1 MCTCF
6 SFACDFFKR
15 IGSPATMALPR
26 PIGMEW
32 SGISEVPAM
41 TLIDQTETSAP
52 LQALLDGRLLAFPD
66 HLLDILPVGVYVCD
80 GAGLLV
86 RYNRAAAELWGCF
99 PKVGDPA
106 VRYCGSYRLY
116 QLDGRHVPHA
126 KCPMADVLATG
137 EGLRD
142 QEIVIER
149 ADGTRVVA
157 LVNIEAIKADSG
169 RVVGA
174 INVFREKPEPRS
186 AQLPLSGG
194 GRNSDEL
201 LQALS
206 AALYTTD
213 AAGRITFYNEA
224 AAELWGFRPQLGT
237 SEFCGSWKLYW
248 PDGTPLPHHECPMAL
263 TLKERRPIRGMQAVA
278 ERPDGT
284 RVPFIPYP
292 TPLFDA
298 SGNLIGAVNVLVDIT
313 DRHQAEQ
320 RMRESE
326 ARSRELAAI
335 IESSDD
341 AILSKDLNSIIKSWN
356 QGAERLFGYTA
367 DEAIGKPVTILIP
380 ADRRDEEPSILA
392 RIRRGERVEHYET
405 IRQRKD
411 GSPIDISLT
420 ISPIRDQEGKIIGAS
435 KIARDI
441 TERRRT
447 EQQQHLLIREMD
459 HRIKNLFAV
468 ASGMIAMSARSA
480 KTPQELASALRGRL
494 MALAQAHALTLA
506 VPSNGGGRSQQS
518 TTLHTLIE
526 TILSPYDGR
535 TDAGNTRVTVGGP
548 NIPIA
553 GSAVTSFALLLH
565 EFATNAAKY
574 GALSNST
581 GYIDIACSDD
591 DGQVALTWRERGG
604 PRIAHQS
611 DGEGFGSL
619 LAHATVKN
627 QFAGEISRNWNP
639 EGLTIRLSFPRDR
652 VVAE

>member
-1 MCTCF
+1 LF
-6 SFACDFFKR
+6 SCDFFKR
-15 IGSPATMALPR
+15 IGSPGTMDLPR
-26 PIGMEW
+26 PLGMEW
-32 SGISEVPAM
+32 SGISEVPEM
-41 TLIDQTETSAP
+41 TLIGQTETSAP
-52 LQALLDGRLLAFPD
+52 LQALLDGRLLVFPD

-99 PKVGDPA
+99 PKVGDPT

-116 QLDGRHVPHA
+116 DLDGRHVPHA
-126 KCPMADVLATG
+126 KCPMAEVLATG

-149 ADGTRVVA
+149 PDGTRVVA
-157 LVNIEAIKADSG
+157 LVNIEAIKTDSG

-174 INVFREKPEPRS
+174 VNVFREKPEPRS

-224 AAELWGFRPQLGT
+224 AAELWGCRPQLGT

-263 TLKERRPIRGMQAVA
+263 TLKERRPIRGMEAVA

-298 SGNLIGAVNVLVDIT
+298 SGTLIGAVNMLVDIT
-313 DRHQAEQ
+313 DRHEAEQ
-320 RMRESE
+320 RIRESE
-326 ARSRELAAI
+326 ARYRDLAAI
-335 IESSDD
+335 VESSDD
-341 AILSKDLNSIIKSWN
+341 AVVSKDLNSIIKSWN

-367 DEAIGKPVTILIP
+367 DEAIGKPVTMLIP
-380 ADRRDEEPSILA
+380 TDRHDEEPAILA

-411 GSPIDISLT
+411 GSTLDISLT
-420 ISPIRDQEGKIIGAS
+420 ISPVRDQDGKIIGAS

-441 TERRRT
+441 SERRRA

-480 KTPQELASALRGRL
+480 KTPQELASALRDRL

-506 VPSNGGGRSQQS
+506 VPSNGGRRSEQS
-518 TTLHTLIE
+518 TTLRTLIE

-535 TDAGNTRVTVGGP
+535 TDAGNARVTISGH

-581 GYIDIACSDD
+581 GYIDIACSDN
-591 DGQVALTWRERGG
+591 DGQVALTWTERGG
-604 PRIAHQS
+604 PRVDHQS

-619 LAHATVKN
+619 LAHATVKS

-639 EGLTIRLSFPRDR
+639 EGLTIELTFPRDC
-652 VVAE
+652 VIAG

>member
-1 MCTCF
+1 
-6 SFACDFFKR
+6 
-15 IGSPATMALPR
+15 
-26 PIGMEW
+26 
-32 SGISEVPAM
+32 M
-41 TLIDQTETSAP
+41 TLIDQTGTSAP
-52 LQALLDGRLLAFPD
+52 LQALLDGRLLDFPD

-86 RYNRAAAELWGCF
+86 RYNRAAAELWGCS
-99 PKVGDPA
+99 PKVGDPT

-116 QLDGRHVPHA
+116 HLDGRHVPHA

-149 ADGTRVVA
+149 ADGRRIVV

-174 INVFREKPEPRS
+174 VNVFREKPLPHS
-186 AQLPLSGG
+186 AQLPPSGG
-194 GRNSDEL
+194 ERNSAEL
-201 LQALS
+201 LQALP

-263 TLKERRPIRGMQAVA
+263 TLKERRPIRGMEAVA

-298 SGNLIGAVNVLVDIT
+298 SGTLIGAVNMLVDIT
-313 DRHQAEQ
+313 DRHRAEQ
-320 RMRESE
+320 RIRESE
-326 ARSRELAAI
+326 ARCRDLAAI
-335 IESSDD
+335 VESSDD
-341 AILSKDLNSIIKSWN
+341 AVLSKDLNSIIKSWN

-380 ADRRDEEPSILA
+380 TDRHVEEPSILA
-392 RIRRGERVEHYET
+392 GIRRGERVEHYET

-411 GSPIDISLT
+411 GSTIDISLT
-420 ISPIRDQEGKIIGAS
+420 ISPIRDEEGNIIGAS

-441 TERRRT
+441 TERRRA

-480 KTPQELASALRGRL
+480 TTPQELASALRDRL
-494 MALAQAHALTLA
+494 MALAQAHALTLG
-506 VPSNGGGRSQQS
+506 VPSNGGRRSEQS
-518 TTLHTLIE
+518 TTLQTLIE

-535 TDAGNTRVTVGGP
+535 TDAGNGRVTISGP

-581 GYIDIACSDD
+581 GYIDIACSDN
-591 DGQVALTWRERGG
+591 DGQVALTWTERGG
-604 PRIAHQS
+604 PRIDHQS

-619 LAHATVKN
+619 LAHATVKS
-627 QFAGEISRNWNP
+627 QFAGDISRNWNP
-639 EGLTIRLSFPRDR
+639 EGLTIRLTFPRDR
-652 VVAE
+652 VIAE

>member
-1 MCTCF
+1 
-6 SFACDFFKR
+6 
-15 IGSPATMALPR
+15 
-26 PIGMEW
+26 
-32 SGISEVPAM
+32 M
-41 TLIDQTETSAP
+41 TLIGRTDAAAP
-52 LQALLDGRLLAFPD
+52 MRALLDGRVLDMPD

-80 GAGLLV
+80 QAGLIV
-86 RYNRAAAELWGCF
+86 RYNRAAADLWGCS

-116 QLDGRHVPHA
+116 HLDGVPHA

-137 EGLRD
+137 QGLRD

-149 ADGTRVVA
+149 PDKTRIVA

-169 RVVGA
+169 RIVGA
-174 INVFREKPEPRS
+174 INVFREKPELRS
-186 AQLPLSGG
+186 SQLPLNGG
-194 GRNSDEL
+194 ERNSDEL

-224 AAELWGFRPQLGT
+224 AAELWGFRPELGT

-248 PDGTPLPHHECPMAL
+248 PDGTPLPHDQCPMAL
-263 TLKERRPIRGMQAVA
+263 TLKERRPIRGMEAVA

-298 SGNLIGAVNVLVDIT
+298 SGKLTGAVNMLVDIT
-313 DRHQAEQ
+313 ER
-320 RMRESE
+320 RESE
-326 ARSRELAAI
+326 QRIRDTEARYRTLAAI
-335 IESSDD
+335 VESSED
-341 AILSKDLNSIIKSWN
+341 AVLSKDLNGVIMSWN
-356 QGAERLFGYTA
+356 EGAQRLFGYTA
-367 DEAIGKPVTILIP
+367 EEAIGKPVTMLIP
-380 ADRRDEEPSILA
+380 TERRDEEPAILA

-411 GSPIDISLT
+411 GSTIDISLT
-420 ISPIRDQEGKIIGAS
+420 ISPVKDQEGKIIGAS

-441 TERRRT
+441 TVRRRA
-447 EQQQHLLIREMD
+447 EEQQHLLIREMD
-459 HRIKNLFAV
+459 HRIRNLFAV

-480 KTPQELASALRGRL
+480 KTPQELASALRDRL

-506 VPSNGGGRSQQS
+506 VPSNGGRRSEQS
-518 TTLHTLIE
+518 TTLRTLIE
-526 TILSPYDGR
+526 TVLSPYDGR
-535 TDAGNTRVTVGGP
+535 TDAGNARVTISGS

-574 GALSNST
+574 GALSNSA
-581 GYIDIACSDD
+581 GYIDITSSEDE
-591 DGQVALTWRERGG
+591 GQFALTWTERGG
-604 PRIAHQS
+604 PRVAHHA
-611 DGEGFGSL
+611 DGDGFGTQ
-619 LAHATVKN
+619 LAHATVKG
-627 QFAGEISRNWNP
+627 QFAGKILRNWNP
-639 EGLTIRLSFPRDR
+639 EGLTIRLTFPRDR
-652 VVAE
+652 VIAE